1 MKPLRMLAL
10 IGAATAAATPTAP
23 GQPAAPKVMERSF
36 VAGDGL
42 TLTVRA
48 TKPQD
53 LDCDLQI
60 MGYFKHKASGDTV
73 LSVIVDFDKMMGGPI
88 KALRDRGEFMGE
100 ELETIV
106 LTPPAGVMKPRKI
119 LLIGY
124 GDESKFSLEVMRRV
138 AVTAT
143 REAIRLGA
151 KRAAFAPALF
161 DQGYEKLHAREVA
174 ATFLQGVVP
183 VYDTEKRLQKQ
194 GLAAPSALAEVI
206 LEAGPTHFDDVIA
219 GVTWGLEAAKAELGR
234 RDKSPY
240 TSR

>member
-1 MKPLRMLAL
+1 MKPLHLLAL
-10 IGAATAAATPTAP
+10 IGVATAATLTAP
-23 GQPAAPKVMERSF
+23 GQPVAPKTMEKSF
-36 VAGDGL
+36 PAGEGL

-60 MGYFKHKASGDTV
+60 MGYFKHKPAGDTV
-73 LSVIVDFDKMMGGPI
+73 LSVIVDFDKIMGGPV
-88 KALRDRGEFMGE
+88 KALRDRGEFMGD

-106 LTPPAGVMKPRKI
+106 LTPPAGVMKPKKV
-119 LLIGY
+119 LLVGY
-124 GDESKFSLEVMRRV
+124 GDESKFSLDVMRRV

-161 DQGYEKLHAREVA
+161 DQGYEKLHAQEVA

-183 VYDTEKRLQKQ
+183 AYDTEKRLQKQ
-194 GLAAPSALAEVI
+194 GLAAPAALAEIV
-206 LEAGPTHFDDVIA
+206 LEAGPTHFADVIA
-219 GVTWGLEAAKAELGR
+219 GVAQGLDAAKAELGR